1 MTFDSIMKD
10 LKTGKFHPLYFL
22 FGDEPY
28 FIDQVSDYIEK
39 NALSE
44 AEKSFN
50 QVILYGKETEFKTI
64 VDEARQF
71 PMMASKRVVIVKE
84 AQEMKTLPELLS
96 YIEKPSPTSILV
108 LCHKYKKLDKRTKFA
123 KILEEKSVIFESKK
137 LFDNQV
143 APWIRDFIK
152 AKGLTSETGV
162 PDIIAEYLG
171 ADLSKISNEL
181 NKLIL
186 NLNSSTSITISD
198 VKEQIGI
205 SKDFDVFELQRVLGE
220 KNFVKAAMII
230 NYFKENPSANP
241 AVMVI
246 SSLFAY
252 FNKVLITRYHNS
264 LSDQELS
271 KQTGVNPFFMKE
283 YRNAAKNYS
292 MGHLIKIFQ
301 ILKSADKNSK
311 GVSSWRSDDGAIFKD
326 ILIACMQPE
335 I

>member
-10 LKTGKFHPLYFL
+10 LKTGKFHQLYFL

-84 AQEMKTLPELLS
+84 AQKMKTLPELLS

-137 LFDNQV
+137 LY
-143 APWIRDFIK
+143 K
-152 AKGLTSETGV
+152 TSTGSILPRV
-162 PDIIAEYLG
+162 TFKYSLKEAT
-171 ADLSKISNEL
+171 KNE
-181 NKLIL
+181 
-186 NLNSSTSITISD
+186 
-198 VKEQIGI
+198 
-205 SKDFDVFELQRVLGE
+205 
-220 KNFVKAAMII
+220 
-230 NYFKENPSANP
+230 
-241 AVMVI
+241 
-246 SSLFAY
+246 
-252 FNKVLITRYHNS
+252 
-264 LSDQELS
+264 
-271 KQTGVNPFFMKE
+271 
-283 YRNAAKNYS
+283 
-292 MGHLIKIFQ
+292 
-301 ILKSADKNSK
+301 
-311 GVSSWRSDDGAIFKD
+311 
-326 ILIACMQPE
+326 
-335 I
+335 